1 MTEWVGVVMNQS
13 SWSISNFIAAQWGV
27 SLLINLALL
36 FVVVIRV
43 LTIIGVAKDIMAR
56 TNRLSL
62 QIFSLLLVTLL
73 SPVIGLPI
81 YLVIRPIGYKHDR
94 LPWREAAVMNL
105 VVCYNCGTLNP
116 KDHECC
122 LACGE
127 ALKIKCKQCNKNY
140 PHSYGYCSY
149 CGAPNI
155 E

>member
-1 MTEWVGVVMNQS
+1 MLEEVGIVMDKS
-13 SWSISNFIAAQWGV
+13 TRSISWMLATQGIHFWINIIM
-27 SLLINLALL
+27 LLVIL
-36 FVVVIRV
+36 FRV
-43 LTIIGVAKDIMAR
+43 LSIIRVAKDIMMR
-56 TNRLSL
+56 TSKLSL
-62 QIFSLLLVTLL
+62 QVFSVFLVTFL
-73 SPVIGLPI
+73 SPILGLPI
-81 YLVIRPIGYKHDR
+81 YRVIRPIGFMRDR

-127 ALKIKCKQCNKNY
+127 ALKIKCKQCGKDF
-140 PHSYGYCSY
+140 PHSYGYCNF

>member
-1 MTEWVGVVMNQS
+1 MMEEVGIVMDKSTWNI
-13 SWSISNFIAAQWGV
+13 SWMLATQGMWFWINILI
-27 SLLINLALL
+27 LLIIL
-36 FVVVIRV
+36 FWVLSIIR
-43 LTIIGVAKDIMAR
+43 VAKDIMAR
-56 TNRLSL
+56 TNRLWL
-62 QIFSLLLVTLL
+62 QIFSVFLVTFL
-73 SPVIGLPI
+73 SPILWLPI
-81 YLVIRPIGYKHDR
+81 YRVIRPLGFYRDR

-127 ALKIKCKQCNKNY
+127 ALKVKCKQCWKDY
-140 PHSYGYCSY
+140 PHSYGYCNY

>member
-1 MTEWVGVVMNQS
+1 MV
-13 SWSISNFIAAQWGV
+13 
-27 SLLINLALL
+27 
-36 FVVVIRV
+36 
-43 LTIIGVAKDIMAR
+43 TI
-56 TNRLSL
+56 
-62 QIFSLLLVTLL
+62 L

-81 YLVIRPIGYKHDR
+81 YLVIRPVGYKRDR

-127 ALKIKCKQCNKNY
+127 TLKIKCKQCNKNY
-140 PHSYGYCSY
+140 PHSYGYCSH